1 MEVANPSSEKL
12 AELKIAAK
20 PWLVFLRY

>member
-20 PWLVFLRY
+20 P